1 MASSQLLPFLLLSL
15 LIILICPSH
24 SSPEN
29 NVTESQSH
37 SKPERVNLSLYY
49 ESLCPYC
56 RRFIVN
62 QLVKVFNSDLLNII
76 NLRLVPWGNAK
87 VVKPDKT
94 INCQHGED
102 ECYLNTIHACAIN
115 IWPDLRKHF
124 NFIYCTENQGVHI
137 KDGQHSDGADA
148 VWKACSARLGMD
160 QKLIKKCYDSG
171 YGRKLLLQY
180 ATETNNLHPKHLYV
194 PWVTV
199 NNQPLF
205 DKYENFVTY
214 VCNAYKDKALPNACK
229 SHSPKETEE
238 ESSIYPVC
246 YPDSAS
252 FIPAKEIPNSAV
264 TSLVQGKKIEA
275 PA

>member
-56 RRFIVN
+56 RSFIVN

-94 INCQHGED
+94 ISCQHGED

-137 KDGQHSDGADA
+137 KDGQHSDGADS

-171 YGRKLLLQY
+171 YGRK
-180 ATETNNLHPKHLYV
+180 
-194 PWVTV
+194 
-199 NNQPLF
+199 
-205 DKYENFVTY
+205 KYENFVTY